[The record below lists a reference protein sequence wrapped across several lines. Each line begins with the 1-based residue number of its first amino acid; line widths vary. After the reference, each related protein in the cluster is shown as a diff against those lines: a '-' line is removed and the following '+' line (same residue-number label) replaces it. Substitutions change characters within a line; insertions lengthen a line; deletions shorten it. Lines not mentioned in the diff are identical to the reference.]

1 VRARHES
8 HKNSIVPELHLV
20 SVSSF
25 LGQVVMVM
33 VMVMVMMMVTD
44 GRQMATRSLMM
55 LIIGIIAT
63 IDGDTHDK

>member
-1 VRARHES
+1 
-8 HKNSIVPELHLV
+8 
-20 SVSSF
+20 
-25 LGQVVMVM
+25 MVM